1 MTQSAA
7 GRAGGGG
14 GGVGYNG
21 RMTAALRF
29 FRGINVL
36 LLFVPLSMLLR
47 AEPSV
52 APVWVFLCAALAI
65 VPLAGLMGK
74 ATEQLAGH
82 LGSIWG
88 GLLNATF
95 GNAPE
100 LIIGLFAL
108 GAGQTDL
115 VRASIVGS
123 ILGNILLVLGAS
135 ILAGGIKHR
144 IQFFNQDHA
153 ESLSINLLLASLS
166 LSVPAIFTAAYHH
179 THNAR
184 DPDNVRLS
192 VCVALVLLLL
202 YLASLLFALRTHQD
216 LFKGCD
222 ADEEAEAAEPPTW
235 GLRASLATLAVV
247 TIFVGWESDI
257 LVRSVEGAARAL
269 GVNQVFIGVIVVA
282 IIGNAAEHATAV
294 RMALTNKMDV
304 TLSIAL
310 GSSIQIAMFVAPV
323 LVLGGLL
330 MRHPLTYLFSIP
342 ELTAIA
348 FSVLI
353 AAFIAGDGKS
363 HWLEGAQLLAAY
375 LLIALA
381 FFFLPP

>member
-1 MTQSAA
+1 
-7 GRAGGGG
+7 
-14 GGVGYNG
+14 
-21 RMTAALRF
+21 MTAALRF

-36 LLFVPLSMLLR
+36 LLCIPVSFALSAL
-47 AEPSV
+47 PGV
-52 APVWVFLCAALAI
+52 APLWVFLFAALAI

-82 LGSIWG
+82 LGNIWG

-108 GAGQTDL
+108 AAGQSDL

-135 ILAGGIKHR
+135 ILAGGIKHK
-144 IQFFNQDHA
+144 IQTFNQDHA

-179 THNAR
+179 TPSAR

-192 VCVALVLLLL
+192 VCVAIVLLLL
-202 YLASLLFALRTHQD
+202 YLASLVFALRTHQD
-216 LFKGCD
+216 LFRGCD
-222 ADEEAEAAEPPTW
+222 EDVEEAPEPPVWSKTTA
-235 GLRASLATLAVV
+235 LLTLAVV
-247 TIFVGWESDI
+247 TVFVGLESDI

-294 RMALTNKMDV
+294 RMALLNKMDV